1 MKKRTESIYSAVDIG
16 FNSLIS
22 FTTFLYIK
30 DVYGIDILGFFGL
43 LLSVAS
49 FVEVIQ
55 MGLYERPAYLG
66 FSVGYK
72 KFKLKIYHL
81 FGLIVFPLLVINQL
95 IISGYIISS
104 VLFCIAYVLIQ
115 NIRVFDYINHD
126 IKRVSIRS
134 FLIFVMTGSLYGYL
148 ILNNLKV
155 DLNIIFFLRLLVLD
169 FYLLS
174 LKEKIFAIDFT
185 DENQEIGFLISQLL
199 VLIRSRLPLWALLP
213 YGLGLVGIYEAFRT
227 LLEIY
232 LVPSRPIFLVM
243 LKNLKRD
250 GPKRIFNFGILF
262 ASVTVIMILI
272 SFYTITSSSFFD
284 IKEISTPIAFISL
297 VLIAVFFWLSEITGM
312 IFQFNSEV
320 TFEAIRRGVSIFIFV
335 LTSLIFYNFLSFN
348 IFLFLISLMYFGEVA
363 ISFYSRKR
371 LQLK

>member
-134 FLIFVMTGSLYGYL
+134 FLIFVMTGSLYVYL

-155 DLNIIFFLRLLVLD
+155 DLNIIFLRLLVLD

-174 LKEKIFAIDFT
+174 LKEKKY
-185 DENQEIGFLISQLL
+185 
-199 VLIRSRLPLWALLP
+199 LP
-213 YGLGLVGIYEAFRT
+213 
-227 LLEIY
+227 
-232 LVPSRPIFLVM
+232 
-243 LKNLKRD
+243 
-250 GPKRIFNFGILF
+250 
-262 ASVTVIMILI
+262 
-272 SFYTITSSSFFD
+272 
-284 IKEISTPIAFISL
+284 
-297 VLIAVFFWLSEITGM
+297 
-312 IFQFNSEV
+312 
-320 TFEAIRRGVSIFIFV
+320 
-335 LTSLIFYNFLSFN
+335 
-348 IFLFLISLMYFGEVA
+348 
-363 ISFYSRKR
+363 
-371 LQLK
+371 

>member
-155 DLNIIFFLRLLVLD
+155 DLNIIFFAIASFRFLFIIFER
-169 FYLLS
+169 
-174 LKEKIFAIDFT
+174 KKIFAIDFT

-243 LKNLKRD
+243 LKNLRRD

-262 ASVTVIMILI
+262 ASITVIMILI

-348 IFLFLISLMYFGEVA
+348 IFLFLISLMYFSEVA